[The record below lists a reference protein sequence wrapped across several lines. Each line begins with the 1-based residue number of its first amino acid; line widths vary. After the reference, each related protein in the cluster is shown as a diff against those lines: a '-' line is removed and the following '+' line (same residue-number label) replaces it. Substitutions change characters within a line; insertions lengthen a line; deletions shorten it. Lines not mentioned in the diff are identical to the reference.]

1 MRERANTLFVV
12 IPVEKVEERP
22 GKSMSVFCASR
33 TKSEFGGMQGIAL
46 PIRRGWMNG
55 IFWVL
60 VTVVFLYDRTYLI
73 VKAGLPSFF
82 LCSVVR
88 IGLLIALGWFN
99 LRWLIPMFLLRHRY
113 GPYFVLVVLL
123 IVTYLLAQSLFDYI
137 LYGYVLGP
145 GWNANLTTSL
155 VYNFTH
161 TSLYLFLTVFL
172 KFSIDWYEQNKTL
185 QEVQVEK
192 LQAEVNYLRS
202 QVNPHFL
209 FNALNNLYAL
219 TLRKSDQAPEIV
231 LKLSE
236 LMEYMLYESDEA
248 FVPLEK
254 EIRYLGNYLELERI
268 RQGNQADIRLTVE
281 GDVDACRIPP
291 FLILP
296 LVENAF
302 KHGISRAVRNAY
314 LHIDIRVVAGKIAVL
329 IENNKL
335 DFRAEDRSGGIGL
348 VNVRRRLELLYPGRH
363 RLVIANAAD
372 VFRVRVELEGTC

>member
-1 MRERANTLFVV
+1 
-12 IPVEKVEERP
+12 
-22 GKSMSVFCASR
+22 
-33 TKSEFGGMQGIAL
+33 MQAIAL
-46 PIRRGWMNG
+46 PMRRSWVNG

-60 VTVVFLYDRTYLI
+60 VTILFLYDRTYLI
-73 VKAGLPSFF
+73 YKAGLPSFF

-88 IGLLIALGWFN
+88 IGLLVGLAWVN
-99 LRWLIPMFLLRHRY
+99 LHMLVPMYLLSKRY
-113 GPYFVLVVLL
+113 VRYFELSLLLVVA
-123 IVTYLLAQSLFDYI
+123 YLLLQSLFDYV

-145 GWNANLTTSL
+145 GWNANLSTSL
-155 VYNFTH
+155 AYNFTH
-161 TSLYLFLTVFL
+161 TALYLLLTVAV
-172 KFSIDWYEQNKTL
+172 KFSFDWYEENKTL
-185 QEVQVEK
+185 QDVRVEK

-219 TLRKSDQAPEIV
+219 TLRKSDQAPAIV

-254 EIRYLGNYLELERI
+254 EVRYLGNYLELERI
-268 RQGNQADIRLTVE
+268 RQGNQADIRLSVV
-281 GDVDACRIPP
+281 GDMDRCVIPP

-302 KHGISRAVRNAY
+302 KHGVSRAVRNAY
-314 LHIDIRVVAGKIAVL
+314 LFVEVKIEGGITVV

-335 DFRAEDRSGGIGL
+335 DFREEDRAGGIGL

-363 RLVIANAAD
+363 RLTIVNEAEL
-372 VFRVRVELEGTC
+372 FRVTLELEGSC

>member
-1 MRERANTLFVV
+1 
-12 IPVEKVEERP
+12 
-22 GKSMSVFCASR
+22 
-33 TKSEFGGMQGIAL
+33 MQAIGL
-46 PIRRGWMNG
+46 PARRSWVNG

-60 VTVVFLYDRTYLI
+60 VTIVFLYDRTYLI

-88 IGLLIALGWFN
+88 IGLLVGLAWVN
-99 LRWLIPMFLLRHRY
+99 LHWLVP
-113 GPYFVLVVLL
+113 
-123 IVTYLLAQSLFDYI
+123 TYLVHKRYTLYFELSLSLVIGYLLVQSLFDYF

-145 GWNANLTTSL
+145 GWNANLSTSL
-155 VYNFTH
+155 AYNFTH
-161 TSLYLFLTVFL
+161 TSLYLFLTVAL

-185 QEVQVEK
+185 QEVQVQK

-236 LMEYMLYESDEA
+236 LMEYMLYESDEP
-248 FVPLEK
+248 FVPLDK
-254 EIRYLGNYLELERI
+254 EIKYLHNYLELEKI
-268 RQGNQADIRLTVE
+268 RQGNQAEIRLTVSGE
-281 GDVDACRIPP
+281 GDKCVIPP

-302 KHGISRAVRNAY
+302 KHGVSRAVKNAY
-314 LHIDIRVVAGKIAVL
+314 LHVDVRIEGGAAPGTGPGGVPESGPRGATALGGRVGVVPGAGCGILVV

-335 DFRAEDRSGGIGL
+335 DFRDEDRAGGIGL

-363 RLVIANAAD
+363 RLTILNEAD
-372 VFRVRVELEGTC
+372 LFRVTLALEGTC

>member
-1 MRERANTLFVV
+1 
-12 IPVEKVEERP
+12 
-22 GKSMSVFCASR
+22 
-33 TKSEFGGMQGIAL
+33 MQTIAL
-46 PIRRGWMNG
+46 PIRRGWING

-60 VTVVFLYDRTYLI
+60 VTIVFLYDRTYLI
-73 VKAGLPSFF
+73 YKAGLPSFF

-99 LRWLIPMFLLRHRY
+99 LRWLIPH
-113 GPYFVLVVLL
+113 
-123 IVTYLLAQSLFDYI
+123 YLLPRKFGVYFSLTLALIIGYLLLQSLFDYV
-137 LYGYVLGP
+137 LYGYILGP
-145 GWNANLTTSL
+145 GWNADLSTSL

-172 KFSIDWYEQNKTL
+172 QFSIDWYEQNKTL
-185 QEVQVEK
+185 QDVQVEK

-219 TLRKSDQAPEIV
+219 TLRKSDQAPGIV

-236 LMEYMLYESDEA
+236 LMEYMLYESDEP

-254 EIRYLGNYLELERI
+254 EIKYLGSYLELEKI
-268 RQGNQADIRLTVE
+268 RQGNQAEIRLTVT
-281 GDVDACRIPP
+281 GDIDKCVIPP

-302 KHGISRAVRNAY
+302 KHGVSRAVRNAY
-314 LHIDIRVVAGKIAVL
+314 LHIDIRVEGRIVVV

-335 DFRAEDRSGGIGL
+335 DLRNEDRSGGIGL
-348 VNVRRRLELLYPGRH
+348 VNVRKRLELLYPGRH
-363 RLVIANAAD
+363 VLVIANED
-372 VFRVRVELEGTC
+372 ELYRVRLELEEVC

>member
-1 MRERANTLFVV
+1 
-12 IPVEKVEERP
+12 
-22 GKSMSVFCASR
+22 
-33 TKSEFGGMQGIAL
+33 MQTIAL
-46 PIRRGWMNG
+46 PIRRGWING

-60 VTVVFLYDRTYLI
+60 VTIVFLYDRTYLI
-73 VKAGLPSFF
+73 YKVGLPSFF

-99 LRWLIPMFLLRHRY
+99 LRWLIPQ
-113 GPYFVLVVLL
+113 
-123 IVTYLLAQSLFDYI
+123 YLLPRKYGVYFSLTLALILGYLLVQSLFDYV
-137 LYGYVLGP
+137 LYGYILGP
-145 GWNANLTTSL
+145 GRNADLSTSL

-172 KFSIDWYEQNKTL
+172 QFSIDWYEQNKTL
-185 QEVQVEK
+185 QDVQVEK

-219 TLRKSDQAPEIV
+219 TLRKSDEAPGIV

-236 LMEYMLYESDEA
+236 LMEYMLYESDDP

-254 EIRYLGNYLELERI
+254 EIKYLGNYLELEKI
-268 RQGNQADIRLTVE
+268 RQGNQAAIRLTVT
-281 GDVDACRIPP
+281 GDVDKCVIPP

-302 KHGISRAVRNAY
+302 KHGVSRAVRNAY
-314 LHIDIRVVAGKIAVL
+314 LHIDIRVEGRIVVV

-335 DFRAEDRSGGIGL
+335 DLRNEDRSGGIGL
-348 VNVRRRLELLYPGRH
+348 VNVRKRLELLYPGRH
-363 RLVIANAAD
+363 VLVIANED
-372 VFRVRVELEGTC
+372 ELYRVRLELEDGC